1 MKEGDIVISEVE
13 IERVVELYSDSLL
26 RLAMHH
32 VDNLAQAQDIVQDV
46 FLKYVKHNK
55 SFHDP
60 DYEKAW
66 LFRITINLCKD
77 YHKHWWQKK
86 RSDFPRNAS
95 LLTND
100 ADSILYEIRKL
111 PRNQRNTIYLKYY
124 EEMDTKEIAKILNA
138 PEGTVS
144 SWISR
149 GKKALRKELTKGEI

>member
-1 MKEGDIVISEVE
+1 M
-13 IERVVELYSDSLL
+13 
-26 RLAMHH
+26 
-32 VDNLAQAQDIVQDV
+32 
-46 FLKYVKHNK
+46 
-55 SFHDP
+55 
-60 DYEKAW
+60 
-66 LFRITINLCKD
+66 
-77 YHKHWWQKK
+77 
-86 RSDFPRNAS
+86 
-95 LLTND
+95 TND